1 MTKTRNFR
9 DMMKKEILCEKVTS
23 GKTTRKLAKELGCS
37 HQTIHNSTK
46 GRTSPYSLGAVLSA
60 DYLSPRSRIK
70 LSAKDKEAVKKW
82 LEENIDT
89 LTDPDDRYLSGFQ
102 ENYLTRTQTKD
113 SFDAVADFLQTQRG

>member
-1 MTKTRNFR
+1 MTKRNFR
-9 DMMKKEILCEKVTS
+9 DMTKKEILCEKVLS

-46 GRTSPYSLGAVLSA
+46 GRTSPYTLGAVLSA

-70 LSAKDKEAVKKW
+70 LNTKDKETVKKW

-89 LTDPDDRYLSGFQ
+89 LTNPDDRYMSRFQ
-102 ENYLTRTQTKD
+102 ENYLSRTQTKD
-113 SFDAVADFLQTQRG
+113 SFDAVVDFLQTHRS